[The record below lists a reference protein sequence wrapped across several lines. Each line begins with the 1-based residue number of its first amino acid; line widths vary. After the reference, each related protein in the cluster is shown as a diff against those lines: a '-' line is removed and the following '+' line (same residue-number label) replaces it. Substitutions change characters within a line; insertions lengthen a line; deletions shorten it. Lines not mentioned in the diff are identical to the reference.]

1 MTIYPEVDTAILDI
15 IFQFYCEGSVSLT
28 IGKLGTLHLE
38 RRYMMSDNYLFPG
51 VAVRNGFFQKRKAP
65 CVFKV
70 EVCKREK
77 LSIEEDASEVA
88 YDLFRIVCLLQ
99 GNLRPQSCYDK
110 VDVFYVYNSI
120 IITVNVGTYFKTK
133 AIVKLGNVI
142 VFVELVVAHANYHL
156 LIVL

>member
-1 MTIYPEVDTAILDI
+1 MFT
-15 IFQFYCEGSVSLT
+15 
-28 IGKLGTLHLE
+28 
-38 RRYMMSDNYLFPG
+38 
-51 VAVRNGFFQKRKAP
+51 
-65 CVFKV
+65 V

-77 LSIEEDASEVA
+77 LFIEEDASEVA

-99 GNLRPQSCYDK
+99 GDLRPQSCYDE

-133 AIVKLGNVI
+133 AIVKLGNVL
-142 VFVELVVAHANYHL
+142 VFVELMIAHANYHL

>member
-1 MTIYPEVDTAILDI
+1 MFT
-15 IFQFYCEGSVSLT
+15 
-28 IGKLGTLHLE
+28 
-38 RRYMMSDNYLFPG
+38 
-51 VAVRNGFFQKRKAP
+51 
-65 CVFKV
+65 V

-77 LSIEEDASEVA
+77 LFIEEDASEVA

-99 GNLRPQSCYDK
+99 GNLRPQSCYDE

-142 VFVELVVAHANYHL
+142 IRLELVVAHANYHL
-156 LIVL
+156 LIVLLSPIPEWMLRIVLVSQVADISCKNENIPCYLQGILLQVSPVIGKLQMEV

>member
-1 MTIYPEVDTAILDI
+1 MFT
-15 IFQFYCEGSVSLT
+15 
-28 IGKLGTLHLE
+28 
-38 RRYMMSDNYLFPG
+38 
-51 VAVRNGFFQKRKAP
+51 
-65 CVFKV
+65 V

-77 LSIEEDASEVA
+77 LFIEEDASEVA

-99 GNLRPQSCYDK
+99 GNLRPQSCYDE

-120 IITVNVGTYFKTK
+120 IITVNVGTYLKTK

>member
-1 MTIYPEVDTAILDI
+1 MFT
-15 IFQFYCEGSVSLT
+15 
-28 IGKLGTLHLE
+28 
-38 RRYMMSDNYLFPG
+38 
-51 VAVRNGFFQKRKAP
+51 
-65 CVFKV
+65 V

-77 LSIEEDASEVA
+77 LFIEEDASEVA

-99 GNLRPQSCYDK
+99 GNLRPQSCYDE

-142 VFVELVVAHANYHL
+142 IRLELVVAHANYHL
-156 LIVL
+156 LIVLLSPIPEWMLRIVLVSQVADVSCKNENIPCYLQGILLQVSPVIGKLQMEV

>member
-1 MTIYPEVDTAILDI
+1 M
-15 IFQFYCEGSVSLT
+15 LT
-28 IGKLGTLHLE
+28 
-38 RRYMMSDNYLFPG
+38 
-51 VAVRNGFFQKRKAP
+51 
-65 CVFKV
+65 V

-77 LSIEEDASEVA
+77 LFIEEDASEVA

-99 GNLRPQSCYDK
+99 GNLRPQSCYDE

-133 AIVKLGNVI
+133 AMVKLGNVI
-142 VFVELVVAHANYHL
+142 ICVELMIAHANYHL